1 MVKNIRI
8 LCLALVFAL
17 LILSSRTL
25 AQSSSALESRISRL
39 ETDNFQMRSLISRIE
54 SQLSAVSG
62 RSLPPQNPSS
72 TRPLAPSV
80 PPRVNRQA
88 SSSDPMFNRLATLVI
103 ELKERIQALE
113 AQVAELKRQRR

>member
-8 LCLALVFAL
+8 LFFAL
-17 LILSSRTL
+17 IFAFLILSSRTL

-39 ETDNFQMRSLISRIE
+39 ETDNFQLRSLISRIE

-62 RSLPPQNPSS
+62 RTLSPNPSP
-72 TRPLAPSV
+72 TRSPAPSV
-80 PPRVNRQA
+80 PPRANRQV
-88 SSSDPMFNRLATLVI
+88 SSSDPMFNRLATLVV

-113 AQVAELKRQRR
+113 AQVAELKKQRR